1 MLVAHEDGDEDGD
14 EDDDVS
20 VCCIDPPASDTVAVM
35 AVSSGCSS
43 TVLMSVRVSVRPLSV
58 GSDSLRL
65 QLSMNPNRA
74 GLFTL
79 TLRHTDRGG
88 RSVSLAEFDL
98 RSVKYEITSAR
109 CHELRLTKPP
119 HDCLTFTFRSEQE
132 AQEWATVMMSSLR
145 ETHRVAKMS
154 HASHDGLQYMKC
166 EEKNTVLSLSMKEE
180 LCVELSRAIEAGDT
194 HAAVHYASDLARQQ
208 IALTI
213 QPALRDA
220 EDREISLAVVV
231 EDASSSCCVTV
242 KVHPQVTVSSLKQQM
257 FVEYGFHPR
266 VQRWVIA
273 QCLCSDGRSLASY
286 GIYRDGDTAFLY
298 LLSALHACLDHQQ
311 DQENGLPMPT
321 VAPPLNA
328 ALAQTPAISH
338 DWRGYSTLPPRFSHS
353 STGSSGCGPEKH
365 AVSDIINL
373 EMLQLGRSKLKSS
386 NTQPG
391 WSCPSCTFINKST
404 RPGCEICS
412 TDRPNPPNPSSV
424 QQEKARRSNQ

>member
-1 MLVAHEDGDEDGD
+1 
-14 EDDDVS
+14 
-20 VCCIDPPASDTVAVM
+20 M
-35 AVSSGCSS
+35 AVSSGCS

-65 QLSMNPNRA
+65 QLSMNANRA

-98 RSVKYEITSAR
+98 RSVKYEIKSAR
-109 CHELRLTKPP
+109 SHEMRLNKPP

-132 AQEWATVMMSSLR
+132 AQEWGTVMMSSLR
-145 ETHRVAKMS
+145 ESHRGQSKQTS
-154 HASHDGLQYMKC
+154 EPC
-166 EEKNTVLSLSMKEE
+166 RCLSAVEE
-180 LCVELSRAIEAGDT
+180 LCLELSRAIEAGDT
-194 HAAVHYASDLARQQ
+194 HAAVHYATDLAKQQ
-208 IALTI
+208 ITLSI
-213 QPALRDA
+213 QPAPRDT
-220 EDREISLAVVV
+220 DDTEISLAVVV

-242 KVHPQVTVSSLKQQM
+242 KVLPHVTIASLKQQM

-298 LLSALHACLDHQQ
+298 LLSARHACLGQQ
-311 DQENGLPMPT
+311 QQQENGVSMLT
-321 VAPPLNA
+321 AAAPLNA
-328 ALAQTPAISH
+328 TLGPTPAPSGPVSH
-338 DWRGYSTLPPRFSHS
+338 DWRGYSTLPPRLSH
-353 STGSSGCGPEKH
+353 TGSGGCGPEKH
-365 AVSDIINL
+365 SVSDIINL
-373 EMLQLGRSKLKSS
+373 EMLQLGSKHKSS
-386 NTQPG
+386 NTQSG

-412 TDRPNPPNPSSV
+412 TDRPNPPNHSGV
-424 QQEKARRSNQ
+424 QQVISLHLHLFTVQKHCLYFRGFSFKCDCMSLCDEAST